1 MQTENIVRQLEPD
14 RFSTMT
20 SVLSSSLPIYENM
33 YFQQE
38 QADDDA
44 NINPGNYKHSISILL
59 TRLGE
64 SFITN

>member
-1 MQTENIVRQLEPD
+1 MQTEDIVTQLEPD
-14 RFSTMT
+14 WISTMI
-20 SVLSSSLPIYENM
+20 SVLGSSISIHENM

-59 TRLGE
+59 TRLGK
-64 SFITN
+64 SFIAN